1 MRSNLK
7 KISVPA
13 LLAFAIVA
21 VPALGHADSI
31 SSGSPLVSGAASGFP
46 TAGSTLT
53 VTITGPNA
61 TLIIDTGTLTG
72 GAGVF
77 SFTGGTL
84 QVISS
89 AGHFLDNL
97 TSGGIFDFGS
107 NSFGIT
113 AGLVLSPPTLTSG
126 STSFNFTLAT
136 NGTTVIGGTAGVNF
150 QGSLTPVPEPS
161 TLGLLGMGLIGLGG
175 LVRRRLNLG

>member
-7 KISVPA
+7 KVSVPA
-13 LLAFAIVA
+13 LLVFAMA
-21 VPALGHADSI
+21 ALPALGHADSI
-31 SSGSPLVSGAASGFP
+31 SSGSPLVSGSASGFP

-61 TLIIDTGTLTG
+61 TLIINTGTLSG
-72 GAGVF
+72 GPGLF

-84 QVISS
+84 QVITSS
-89 AGHFLDNL
+89 GHFLDDL
-97 TSGGIFDFGS
+97 TTGAVFDFGS

-113 AGLVLSPPTLTSG
+113 AGLVLNPPTLTAG
-126 STSFNFTLAT
+126 STSFNFTLAA
-136 NGTTVIGGTAGVNF
+136 NGTTITGGTAGVNF

-161 TLGLLGMGLIGLGG
+161 TLGLLGTGLIGLAG
-175 LVRRRLNLG
+175 LVRRKLNG